1 VPVTRAS
8 STRLLGTL
16 VAALLPAAVVLL
28 GGTAPAQAATCA
40 SAEGVSVVVDGS
52 DVGGSVATSCVAG
65 GGGQSA
71 ASLFDSAG
79 HVLTRVTSEPGA
91 VCRVDGMP
99 GSAGCERMPP
109 ANAFWGLFWSDGS
122 GGWVFASEG
131 VDGLNVPA
139 GGSVAFAWQDGGEYD
154 YPGVAAPQHAEESSP
169 SPSPSD
175 GGSTGG
181 SGGSGGGSTGA
192 GAGAGDAAGP
202 GQGRSGS
209 SSPSASPTDTASDD
223 PAPSAGTGDRS
234 DRRSEGGARNAAS
247 ETEAEAKQ
255 ERREK
260 RKDARSTEPG
270 AEDGAGDGADGADA
284 GDRAT
289 ADPTDPSAAEA
300 GSGRVPLWVT
310 LLVLVVLALAAVT
323 VVLRRRAAA
332 GGDVTP

>member
-1 VPVTRAS
+1 
-8 STRLLGTL
+8 LL
-16 VAALLPAAVVLL
+16 VAGLLPAAVVLV
-28 GGTAPAQAATCA
+28 GATAPAQAATCP
-40 SAEGVSVVVDGS
+40 SADGVSVVVDGS

-91 VCRVDGMP
+91 VCKVDGMP

-154 YPGVAAPQHAEESSP
+154 YPGVAAPQHGEESSP
-169 SPSPSD
+169 SPSPSE
-175 GGSTGG
+175 GGSTGGSG
-181 SGGSGGGSTGA
+181 SGGSGGGSTGT
-192 GAGAGDAAGP
+192 GAGDAAGP
-202 GQGRSGS
+202 GQGRSGG
-209 SSPSASPTDTASDD
+209 SSPSASPTPTASDD
-223 PAPSAGTGDRS
+223 PSASAAAGDRS
-234 DRRSEGGARNAAS
+234 DRRGTDGAGGARGAGGVTADKK
-247 ETEAEAKQ
+247 AEAKQ
-255 ERREK
+255 DRRDQ
-260 RKDARSTEPG
+260 RKDARS
-270 AEDGAGDGADGADA
+270 AQAGDGADEGADDGADA
-284 GDRAT
+284 GDTVT
-289 ADPTDPSAAEA
+289 ADPTDPSATEA

-323 VVLRRRAAA
+323 AVVLRRRAAA